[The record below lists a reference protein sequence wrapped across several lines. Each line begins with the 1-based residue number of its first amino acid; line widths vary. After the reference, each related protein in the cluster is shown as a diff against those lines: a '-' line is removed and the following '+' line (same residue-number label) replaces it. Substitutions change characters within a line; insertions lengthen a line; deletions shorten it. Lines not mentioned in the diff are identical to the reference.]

1 MNRLDETFRALKD
14 TRRAALM
21 PYLPLGFPTLESSR
35 ELITAAVQAGA
46 DILELGIPF
55 SDPLA
60 DGPVIA
66 KATQTALD
74 NGMTVKRCLDIV
86 EQVRAD
92 GIDIPLVLMGYYN
105 PILRFGIDR
114 FAHEAASAGADGVIV
129 PDLPLEEAGSLSAA
143 CESHGLDLVFMA
155 APTSPPERLQKISAA
170 TRGFLYMVS
179 LTGTTGMRDAL
190 PEGLSDFLERTHAL
204 TDKPL
209 CVGFGISNADNAR
222 RVAGIADGVIVG
234 TAMVTRIADPA
245 TAVSNTRQFV
255 RELADAISSSSNQ
268 SRITIL

>member
-1 MNRLDETFRALKD
+1 MNRLDRTFHNLKQK
-14 TRRAALM
+14 RRAALM
-21 PYLPLGFPTLESSR
+21 PYLPLGFPTMEISR
-35 ELITAAVQAGA
+35 DLITTAARAGA

-66 KATQTALD
+66 KATQTALE
-74 NGMTVKRCLDIV
+74 NGMTVKRCLDLV
-86 EQVRAD
+86 KQVRVDAV
-92 GIDIPLVLMGYYN
+92 DIPLVLMGYYN
-105 PILRFGIDR
+105 PILRYGIDR
-114 FAHEAASAGADGVIV
+114 FAHDAASAGADGVIV

-143 CESHGLDLVFMA
+143 CELNGLDLIFLA

-179 LTGTTGMRDAL
+179 LTGTTGMRDEL
-190 PEGLSDFLERTHAL
+190 PEGLYDFLERTRAV

-245 TAVSNTRQFV
+245 TAVSNAQQFV
-255 RELADAISSSSNQ
+255 RELADATSSSHEQ
-268 SRITIL
+268 SKIEN

>member
-1 MNRLDETFRALKD
+1 MNRLDRTFHNLKQK
-14 TRRAALM
+14 RRAALM
-21 PYLPLGFPTLESSR
+21 PYLPLGFPTVEVSR
-35 ELITAAVQAGA
+35 DLIVAAASAGA

-74 NGMTVKRCLDIV
+74 NGMTVAKCLDMV
-86 EQVRAD
+86 KSARAK

-105 PILRFGIDR
+105 PILRYGIDR
-114 FAHEAASAGADGVIV
+114 FARDAASGGIDGVIV
-129 PDLPLEEAGSLSAA
+129 PDLPLEEAGALSAA
-143 CESHGLDLVFMA
+143 CELHGLDLVFMA
-155 APTSPPERLQKISAA
+155 APTSPPERLRKISAA

-179 LTGTTGMRDAL
+179 LTGTTGIRDSL
-190 PEGLSDFLERTHAL
+190 PDGLRDFLERTRAL
-204 TDKPL
+204 TAKPL

-234 TAMVTRIADPA
+234 TAMVTRITDPA
-245 TAVSNTRQFV
+245 TAVTNAKQFV
-255 RELADAISSSSNQ
+255 KELSAAMSSSSHQ
-268 SRITIL
+268 SKI